1 MVGLQDHQGSQN
13 RQRGKIGATIYGS
26 GRREDEY
33 AAFVRYCFSDPMDAA
48 IFRSRFERKVTRLK
62 LAG

>member
-1 MVGLQDHQGSQN
+1 MRSRAFADVEGELADRLSVDASQTPVA
-13 RQRGKIGATIYGS
+13 R
-26 GRREDEY
+26 
-33 AAFVRYCFSDPMDAA
+33 MDAA